1 MKLNIK
7 KISIIFGGLLI
18 GLYGLFLVL
27 PYIIS
32 PIANSYNDDIEK
44 IIKDTTGLEAN
55 LDGIGFTTSY
65 KFDAGL
71 KIKDFSLSAPN
82 SNIKIIDAKNV
93 NADISLIALI
103 FKKVQL
109 GKISADNLSANVV
122 IKKDGTCEILD
133 YIPKSEEPSE
143 PMKSLPFGLK
153 LSNKLPNI
161 IIDNYKLAFIDAQDK
176 KEYSITG
183 QSFKITDFILDKK
196 IKISTNG
203 KITFEDRVVSNYDIK
218 IFNKIMPNLQ
228 LDDLVFPKDITV
240 EDNGEITVAPQNM
253 PTKANSNSTP
263 FTIIDAFKTINKNH
277 LKADLSANIQISGT
291 IKKPVQKG
299 YIEINGLSIAVGG
312 KQLPDSFLKMIFK
325 GEKTDFESEFF
336 TSNEK
341 DEKTVLTG
349 SITSGNNKNIDLVL
363 KSNAKFNN
371 IIRLADSVAQTIGKK
386 DLETITA
393 TGQFD
398 ANFNIKTD
406 LKNVTSNGYLKIAPS
421 KLVYGLYNIV
431 VDNISADIDCKD
443 NNINI
448 KKAGFSIYNQP
459 LNLNGTISQDAVANL
474 KLTAN
479 KLPVKG
485 LLGALGQISIL
496 KENNINN
503 GTISVNALI
512 KGKLNEIKPDITV
525 NADSID
531 IYNKPTGFRVL
542 LSNALVKL
550 LLSQDDMSGDID
562 INSLAIKNP
571 QASISVPK
579 AKVIADTKDINIK
592 NSYVLI
598 NNSRVDVTGSV
609 KDYLTDKLNMNIK
622 AQGNLSAKDV
632 MAFIPKEMHWMFPHI
647 GSMPIKLT
655 ATGNQKEQK
664 VLFDLNATP
673 QNYIQFAD
681 VNLLRNKNTKVHA
694 EMKIAN
700 NNIKLSNSG
709 VYANTN
715 QIATFGG
722 GINNLSSPKLNIN
735 VSIPKDVSFTIWGM
749 KNSNIT
755 ANGEVVI
762 TGEPLAPK
770 LKGKV
775 NIADLSIK
783 DMNFAITNLVAH
795 LNGNGICGNATAQK
809 MHFDGIVGTNLSSDF
824 SLNNFTDFYL
834 DKITADAFSGKVSG
848 KISYNIPKFAM
859 VVDLTGKGL
868 NSMDAVYGAVKIPR
882 ALTGTLNFDTKLSA
896 HGVTDKEII
905 NTMKGDINFNIDNGR
920 FVSIGKLEN
929 VVRAQNLTSNSL
941 LKSALSQM
949 TTLSAIQETDKFK
962 TITGK
967 LALSNGTAV
976 MSPVKVEGPLMSY
989 YVTGNYYILPNSAH
1003 LNILGRLDSK
1013 IVSYLGPIGQL
1024 SAEKLLSYIPNF
1036 GPATAQYLK
1045 LLTSNP
1051 ETEKT
1056 ELIPPLTNGS
1066 KSYKDFKVIFNG
1078 PVEKS
1083 SSIKSFKWLSKC
1095 DTTQMNIKDDL
1106 KNAKEA
1112 VEKNI
1117 ENSIKDAQTKAEN
1130 MKTNITNIVNT
1141 KKQEVENAK
1150 KSIQQTKTELE
1161 NAKNNAK
1168 QTATNLG
1175 NLLKNAAINSQ
1186 KKIETTP
1193 ANKTTTTEQN
1203 TTTKTEVKT
1212 EQKSAPASS
1221 STQTTTQ
1228 NATSTSSS
1236 TSSSVTT
1243 ASQTSTSTP
1252 TQAPAQTQSPA
1263 TSETTSDGEN

>member
-1 MKLNIK
+1 MKLNFK
-7 KISIIFGGLLI
+7 KISIIFGGLVI

-32 PIANSYNDDIEK
+32 PIANSYNNNIEK

-93 NADISLIALI
+93 KADMSLIALI
-103 FKKVQL
+103 FKKVQF
-109 GKISADNLSANVV
+109 GRISADNLSANIVV
-122 IKKDGTCEILD
+122 KKDGSYEIFD
-133 YIPKSEEPSE
+133 YIPESEEPSE

-161 IIDNYKLAFIDAQDK
+161 LINNYKLAFIDAQDK
-176 KEYSITG
+176 KEYSVDG
-183 QSFKITDFILDKK
+183 KDLKITDFILDKK
-196 IKISTNG
+196 IKLSTNG
-203 KITFEDRVVSNYDIK
+203 KITFDDRIISNYDIK

-228 LDDLVFPKDITV
+228 LDDLIFPKDITV
-240 EDNGEITVAPQNM
+240 EDNGEITVAPHNM
-253 PTKANSNSTP
+253 PTKANPNSTP
-263 FTIIDAFKTINKNH
+263 FTIIDAFKTINKNQ
-277 LKADLSANIQISGT
+277 LKADISANIQASGT

-312 KQLPDSFLKMIFK
+312 KQLPDSFGKMIFK
-325 GEKTDFESEFF
+325 GEKTDFESEFY

-349 SITSGNNKNIDLVL
+349 SITSGNNKNIDIIL

-371 IIRLADSVAQTIGKK
+371 IIRLADSVAQTVGKK
-386 DLETITA
+386 DLETISA

-398 ANFNIKTD
+398 ADFNIKTD
-406 LKNVTSNGYLKIAPS
+406 LKSVTSNGYLKIAPS
-421 KLVYGLYNIV
+421 KFVYGLYNIV

-459 LNLNGTISQDAVANL
+459 LNLNGTISQDAVADL
-474 KLTAN
+474 KLTAD
-479 KLPVKG
+479 KLSVKG

-503 GTISVNALI
+503 GTISINALI
-512 KGKLNEIKPDITV
+512 KGKLKEIKPDVTV
-525 NADSID
+525 NADGID

-542 LSNALVKL
+542 LSKALVKL
-550 LLSQDDMSGDID
+550 LLSQEDMSGDID
-562 INSLAIKNP
+562 INSLTIKNP

-609 KDYLTDKLNMNIK
+609 KDYLTDKLNLNIK

-655 ATGNQKEQK
+655 ATGNQKEQNI
-664 VLFDLNATP
+664 VFDLDATP

-681 VNLLRNKNTKVHA
+681 VNLLKNKNTKVHA

-700 NNIKLSNSG
+700 NNVKLSNSG
-709 VYANTN
+709 VFANTV

-755 ANGEVVI
+755 ANGEVAI
-762 TGEPLAPK
+762 TGEPLTPK

-868 NSMDAVYGAVKIPR
+868 NSMDAVYGAVGIPR

-905 NTMKGDINFNIDNGR
+905 NSMKGGINFNIDNGR
-920 FVSIGKLEN
+920 FVSIGRLEN
-929 VVRAQNLTSNSL
+929 IVKAQNITSNSL
-941 LKSALSQM
+941 LKSAISQLS
-949 TTLSAIQETDKFK
+949 TLSALQETDKFK
-962 TITGK
+962 TISGK
-967 LALSNGTAV
+967 LNLSNGNASL
-976 MSPVKVEGPLMSY
+976 SPVKVEGPLMSY
-989 YVTGNYYILPNSAH
+989 YVTGTYYILPNTAH

-1024 SAEKLLSYIPNF
+1024 SAEKLLSYIPKF
-1036 GPATAQYLK
+1036 GAQTAQFLNI
-1045 LLTSNP
+1045 LTANP

-1056 ELIPPLTNGS
+1056 ELIPPLTSGS
-1066 KSYKDFKVIFNG
+1066 TSYKDFKVLFNG
-1078 PVEKS
+1078 SIEKS
-1083 SSIKSFKWLSKC
+1083 TSVKSFKWLSIC

-1117 ENSIKDAQTKAEN
+1117 ENSIKDAQTRAEN
-1130 MKTNITNIVNT
+1130 VKTNVTNIVNT

-1193 ANKTTTTEQN
+1193 A
-1203 TTTKTEVKT
+1203 KTEAPTQTQNSASNTKPDAT
-1212 EQKSAPASS
+1212 EQKQTTSSTPSTSTTETQQETPVQTSTQPSAPA
-1221 STQTTTQ
+1221 
-1228 NATSTSSS
+1228 ASTSSD
-1236 TSSSVTT
+1236 SS
-1243 ASQTSTSTP
+1243 A
-1252 TQAPAQTQSPA
+1252 AN
-1263 TSETTSDGEN
+1263 SEEE